1 MKTILVTLTFLLSF
15 LTFSQKLI
23 IHVFERQEMV
33 SFSKTAIDSVLLN
46 PDIVMDKNTDYTKYV
61 IDLNQETSTY
71 FLNNEELSTL
81 PIKCQNLGNGILK
94 INIMEEG
101 FDYGLLVQTDY
112 QNESVTWFWFTEY
125 ATTVK
130 NITKFKFEKPS

>member
-33 SFSKTAIDSVLLN
+33 SFSKTTIDSVLLS

-71 FLNNEELSTL
+71 FLNNEEFCETFL
-81 PIKCQNLGNGILK
+81 
-94 INIMEEG
+94 
-101 FDYGLLVQTDY
+101 
-112 QNESVTWFWFTEY
+112 
-125 ATTVK
+125 
-130 NITKFKFEKPS
+130 

>member
-1 MKTILVTLTFLLSF
+1 MKTIFLTLTFLLSF

-33 SFSKTAIDSVLLN
+33 SFSKTTIDSVLLS

-71 FLNNEELSTL
+71 FLNNE
-81 PIKCQNLGNGILK
+81 
-94 INIMEEG
+94 
-101 FDYGLLVQTDY
+101 
-112 QNESVTWFWFTEY
+112 
-125 ATTVK
+125 
-130 NITKFKFEKPS
+130 

>member
-1 MKTILVTLTFLLSF
+1 MKTLLLSSVLF
-15 LTFSQKLI
+15 LSFFSFSQKLI
-23 IHVFERQEMV
+23 IHVFEKQEMV
-33 SFSKTAIDSVLLN
+33 SFSKTTIDSVLLN

-61 IDLNQETSTY
+61 IDLDQETSTY
-71 FLNNEELSTL
+71 FINNEELSTL

-112 QNESVTWFWFTEY
+112 QNESVTWFWFTDEM
-125 ATTVK
+125 TTVK
-130 NITKFKFEKPS
+130 KISKFVFEKSS

>member
-33 SFSKTAIDSVLLN
+33 SFSKTTIDSVLLS

-71 FLNNEELSTL
+71 FLNNEIPAS
-81 PIKCQNLGNGILK
+81 
-94 INIMEEG
+94 
-101 FDYGLLVQTDY
+101 
-112 QNESVTWFWFTEY
+112 
-125 ATTVK
+125 
-130 NITKFKFEKPS
+130 